1 MAQTYNIGKVAM
13 TPKGAYNSSTTYAP
27 LDIVTHNGSSY
38 VVLQSVTGVTPPSSA
53 YYQLIASKGDSG
65 ADGVNPT
72 VTAGT
77 ATMLPVGSA
86 PTVTNSGTT
95 QTAIFN
101 FGIPYSPLADGS
113 VTTAKLANYAVTD
126 AKLADDA
133 VTTSKLADESVTLDK
148 LAVDTVAELGNK
160 ANIDGSYEGMTV
172 GNAEQ
177 LVSTVGVEDSA
188 PYTFRTTGGSADVG
202 DRMNLKAVVG
212 GTVAWNQFS
221 KELNSTNWTAES
233 GVTASY
239 TDGVATI
246 SSTTAN
252 NGIKC
257 NTGVAPVAGHKYYL
271 AFAAKSDSPVTLKF
285 GYASASGVQ
294 GLANT
299 TSSFARYE
307 NIKNCTTATLYGQ
320 IFLLATT
327 TYSNVQVKDAILI
340 DLTVM
345 FGSTIADYVYTLE
358 SGTAG
363 AGIAWLKKYGYFT
376 KPYYPN
382 AAASLQ
388 SVKTSAH
395 NTVGF
400 NAWDE
405 EWEVGSIDSDTGL
418 PVAYDSTIRCK
429 NFIKCV
435 PNTMYYA
442 KTAGVAMP
450 LFFYDANKNY
460 LSRATKTNNTF
471 TTPADACFIKF
482 RMATD
487 YGTTY
492 KNDICIN
499 LHWDGERDGEY
510 EPYESHEYA
519 LDDTTLRGILKLDA
533 SNNLYYDGDRYLPD
547 GTVNRKRRQIVANGS
562 TYAASQ
568 VGQSGTTYY
577 SVMTQ
582 FSSDVIGVD
591 SSTIDTH
598 IITDKGYR
606 DYPAVGIGNIYLTDN
621 GKKVVICLFDQ
632 TLTTVEAV
640 NSYLASNPITIEYEL
655 ATPTTE
661 SVSPYQQTQ
670 ICDDFGTEEFVDAAT
685 RDFDMP
691 VGHNTVYQPNLRA
704 KLEMTPN
711 SPDGDGDY
719 LVRQTNGVNEYVLF
733 SEVKELPD
741 APTTDGTYVLKCTVA
756 DGTATLSWVSE

>member
-1 MAQTYNIGKVAM
+1 MAQTYNLGKVAM

-212 GTVAWNQFS
+212 GTVAWNQMAQDGNFPNTDKWNPVGS
-221 KELNSTNWTAES
+221 SSLSASNNVLNVHRDSGTAIVG
-233 GVTASY
+233 GVNIGSSY
-239 TDGVATI
+239 RKTSI
-246 SSTTAN
+246 
-252 NGIKC
+252 I
-257 NTGVAPVAGHKYYL
+257 GHKYL
-271 AFAAKSDSPVTLKF
+271 FAFT
-285 GYASASGVQ
+285 VQ
-294 GLANT
+294 SEIGNQIGLFPAG
-299 TSSFARYE
+299 TSSEGNNGYRKYLNKTKIYWLWDCQVSKPIVGEIRGYTGGGVTSAIDFTLE
-307 NIKNCTTATLYGQ
+307 NYM
-320 IFLLATT
+320 FF
-327 TYSNVQVKDAILI
+327 
-340 DLTVM
+340 DLTAM

-376 KPYYPN
+376 KPYYPY
-382 AAASLQ
+382 AAANLQ

-395 NTVGF
+395 KTIGF
-400 NAWDE
+400 NQWDE
-405 EWEVGSIDSDTGL
+405 EWERGGL
-418 PVAYDSTIRCK
+418 PNGVPDSTVNKIRSK
-429 NFIKCV
+429 NYCRCV
-435 PNTMYYA
+435 ENTVYYGRIGGEYSL
-442 KTAGVAMP
+442 TAW
-450 LFFYDANKNY
+450 FYDAN
-460 LSRATKTNNTF
+460 NNVIGSASASNRTF
-471 TTPADACFIKF
+471 TTPNSACYFKL
-482 RMATD
+482 AVESG

-492 KNDICIN
+492 KHDICIN
-499 LHWDGERDGEY
+499 LSGERNGEY
-510 EPYESHEYA
+510 EPYVECEYA
-519 LDDTTLRGILKLDA
+519 LDGTIELRGLLKLDA
-533 SNNLYYDGDRYLPD
+533 NNNLYYDGDRYLPN
-547 GTVNRKRRQIVANGS
+547 GTVEKRYSVVDLSTLDWSDSTSTRYISKPVSGMKPCPNSSETPNIVAEKYRTIQWRYGLSENHDGITVSNDSNAKLYLYKDANTS
-562 TYAASQ
+562 TP
-568 VGQSGTTYY
+568 SG
-577 SVMTQ
+577 
-582 FSSDVIGVD
+582 
-591 SSTIDTH
+591 
-598 IITDKGYR
+598 
-606 DYPAVGIGNIYLTDN
+606 YL
-621 GKKVVICLFDQ
+621 V
-632 TLTTVEAV
+632 
-640 NSYLASNPITIEYEL
+640 YEL

-661 SVSPYQQTQ
+661 SATPYIELQATFP
-670 ICDDFGTEEFVDAAT
+670 DGTEEFVDART
-685 RDFDMP
+685 VPMP
-691 VGHNTVYQPNLRA
+691 VSQDAEYFIN
-704 KLEMTPN
+704 EN
-711 SPDGDGDY
+711 S
-719 LVRQTNGVNEYVLF
+719 
-733 SEVKELPD
+733 
-741 APTTDGTYVLKCTVA
+741 
-756 DGTATLSWVSE
+756 